1 MSGENPRLG
10 RLLERRNQIENRIKQ
25 IEAKENS
32 KAQKI
37 ETRRKILLGI
47 MFEKLIA
54 EGQIENK
61 IIIEAINNY
70 LKTDRDRDLIK
81 NYLALRSDSPL

>member
-1 MSGENPRLG
+1 MSGENLRLG

-25 IEAKENS
+25 IKAKENS
-32 KAQKI
+32 KARKI

-47 MFEKLIA
+47 KFEKLIA

-81 NYLALRSDSPL
+81 NYLALRSDLPP